1 MANRALLEQSIAA
14 VDEVLTKRAVAVGSG
29 PIGDC
34 KTKISQEVLKKGGGE
49 IIQNFSSQ
57 VSSRAD
63 REASSKAVDEA
74 LAAMSKNLNSA
85 DIQKTQDIIKS
96 LDDQGLALLRQ
107 RLPSNFSTKSD
118 DELRQSVMLSSAI
131 RDAVSDT
138 ESDIRRMKEDARRT
152 TAAPRVESAP
162 VSVY

>member
-34 KTKISQEVLKKGGGE
+34 RTKVSSESIRKGGE
-49 IIQNFSSQ
+49 IVQSFSSQ

-63 REASSKAVDEA
+63 REASSKAVDEV
-74 LAAMSKNLNSA
+74 LAATSKSLNSV
-85 DIQKTQDIIKS
+85 DIQKAQDIVKA
-96 LDDQGLALLRQ
+96 LDDQGLSLLRQ
-107 RLPSNFSTKSD
+107 RLPSSFSTKSD

-131 RDAVSDT
+131 RDAVFDT